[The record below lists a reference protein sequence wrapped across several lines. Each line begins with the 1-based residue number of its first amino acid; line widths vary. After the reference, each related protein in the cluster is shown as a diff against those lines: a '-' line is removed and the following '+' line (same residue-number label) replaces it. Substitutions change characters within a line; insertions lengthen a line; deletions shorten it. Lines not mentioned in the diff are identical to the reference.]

1 MRYKV
6 TVVFSGTVVVEMEAA
21 SPDAA
26 RLTVAE
32 MTLPDLARQGH
43 ADVHALKIVARE
55 ITPTASLSGEDDG
68 SLSDTASR
76 APRPSGWYR
85 PA

>member
-6 TVVFSGTVVVEMEAA
+6 TVAFSGTVVIDLDAA
-21 SPDAA
+21 SPEAA
-26 RLTVAE
+26 RLAVLE
-32 MTLPDLARQGH
+32 LTLPDLARQGH
-43 ADVHALKIVARE
+43 ADVHALKLAARE
-55 ITPTASLSGEDDG
+55 ITPSASLSGEDEG
-68 SLSDTASR
+68 AEAEGAPR

>member
-6 TVVFSGTVVVEMEAA
+6 TVVFSGTVVVEMDAA
-21 SPDAA
+21 SPEAA
-26 RLTVAE
+26 RLAVAE
-32 MTLPDLARQGH
+32 MTLPDLAKQGQ
-43 ADVHALKIVARE
+43 ADVHALKIAARE

-68 SLSDTASR
+68 EGSTAPR

>member
-6 TVVFSGTVVVEMEAA
+6 TVVFSGTVVVEMDAT
-21 SPDAA
+21 SSDAA
-26 RLTVAE
+26 RQVVTE

-43 ADVHALKIVARE
+43 ADVHALKIAARE
-55 ITPTASLSGEDDG
+55 ITPTASLSGEADG
-68 SLSDTASR
+68 SEGDTAPR

>member
-1 MRYKV
+1 M
-6 TVVFSGTVVVEMEAA
+6 VELEAA
-21 SPDAA
+21 SPEAA
-26 RLTVAE
+26 RQTITE

-43 ADVHALKIVARE
+43 ADVHALKIAARE
-55 ITPTASLSGEDDG
+55 ITPTASLSGEDEG
-68 SLSDTASR
+68 RSDTAPR

>member
-1 MRYKV
+1 M
-6 TVVFSGTVVVEMEAA
+6 VEMDAA
-21 SPDAA
+21 SPEAA
-26 RLTVAE
+26 RQVVAE
-32 MTLPDLARQGH
+32 MTLPDLAKQGD
-43 ADVHALKIVARE
+43 ADVHALKVASRE

-68 SLSDTASR
+68 SLSEAASR